1 MNSEWK
7 KQSRLIVLIFL
18 CVFIAI
24 ASLLCLSFN
33 SISEYNKDITTD
45 MIIESKEIYMKETV
59 DNFIIRMETLEYET
73 IFAMDEHVRVLKE
86 TIIQNKTSKTCY
98 EYVDELVKMHNHD
111 THIVN
116 SLVYDNQD
124 YKEMTGS
131 KINYDQIINI
141 ENNSAVFEKI
151 ILDKYIVI
159 LYVSDET
166 IYNITK
172 DKVYTE
178 IHNME
183 YERNQYMWINEII
196 NYEGGDDYAIRLIH
210 PNLTVKQ
217 GELLSTNT
225 TDVYGNL
232 PYLEELNGI
241 IENGEVYHEYYFTN
255 IINGEIGKK
264 ISYSKLYKDYNWI
277 VAIGVPVEDLEF
289 LVAEIDEKNNYEI
302 KNNLII
308 IFVIFISGLLIIGY
322 IFIKRQKKYLNNLD
336 NIVKEEVE
344 RDILTNAYSRKYGAK
359 YLNRLFNDYKADK
372 INSSIYMID
381 IDNFKIINDT
391 YGHDGGDIV
400 LKDITKEIMKYINK
414 DDYFIRWGGEEFILI
429 VKNINSLNTIKLG
442 NEIIEKIAN
451 YEFISNNIKFNV
463 TLSIGVSSFIN
474 TDNSYEDVL
483 KRADRLLYK
492 AKVNGKNRMFI
503 NDENN

>member
-210 PNLTVKQ
+210 PNLKVKQ

-241 IENGEVYHEYYFTN
+241 IENGEVYHEYYFKN
-255 IINGEIGKK
+255 INNDEIGKK

-289 LVAEIDEKNNYEI
+289 LVAEIDEKNIYEI
-302 KNNLII
+302 KNNLIN

-322 IFIKRQKKYLNNLD
+322 IFIRSQKKYLNNLD

-372 INSSIYMID
+372 INSSIYMLD

-391 YGHDGGDIV
+391 YGHGGGDIV

-463 TLSIGVSSFIN
+463 TLSIGVSNFKN

-483 KRADRLLYK
+483 KRSDRLL
-492 AKVNGKNRMFI
+492 
-503 NDENN
+503 